1 MSTKRITATRRPAAG
16 RKTRN
21 SPRHVQE
28 LLLELTYRLH
38 ATKPVAIVPQP
49 THASVA

>member
-1 MSTKRITATRRPAAG
+1 MSTKRITARRPATA
-16 RKTRN
+16 RKARPA
-21 SPRHVQE
+21 PRPVQE

-38 ATKPVAIVPQP
+38 ATKPVAIVPQR